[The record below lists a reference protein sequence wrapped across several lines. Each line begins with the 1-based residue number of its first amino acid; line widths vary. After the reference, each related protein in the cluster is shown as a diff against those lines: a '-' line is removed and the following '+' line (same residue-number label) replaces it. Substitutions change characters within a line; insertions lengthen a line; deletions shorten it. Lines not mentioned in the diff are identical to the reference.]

1 MELKKAEELAKKLL
15 QEHNP
20 KYSFKWDNAKVRFGC
35 CHYVTKYIS
44 LSKILTHM
52 NNEEEVKNVI
62 LHEIA
67 HSLTEGENHSR
78 VWKEKAISIGY
89 NGARCYNKS
98 VKTPK
103 GKYVY
108 QCPVCKNKY
117 YQHRKLIKKYVCK
130 RCCEKYYNGKSSYD
144 YEIVFLG
151 VLKNE
156 KNKN

>member
-35 CHYVTKYIS
+35 CHYITKHIS
-44 LSKILTHM
+44 LSKTLTLM

-67 HSLTEGENHSR
+67 HSLTIGEHHSK
-78 VWKEKAISIGY
+78 VWKAKAISIGY
-89 NGARCYNKS
+89 KGDRCYSKL

-108 QCPVCKNKY
+108 QCPICKNKY
-117 YQHRKLIKKYVCK
+117 YEHRKIRRKSACR
-130 RCCEKYYNGKSSYD
+130 RCCEKYNNGKYSDD

-151 VLKNE
+151 VQK
-156 KNKN
+156 